1 MHNPPHHS
9 QVRKPAMSLSNHK
22 RTHLLLDVTFWLLL
36 AGSGIQP
43 SCFSPQ
49 AAYTAW
55 PLQAL
60 GESVLRK
67 ALEELQ
73 VWGLERRF
81 TLYTYSSTAG
91 TK

>member
-1 MHNPPHHS
+1 M
-9 QVRKPAMSLSNHK
+9 
-22 RTHLLLDVTFWLLL
+22 HLLLDATSWLLSV
-36 AGSGIQP
+36 GSGLQL